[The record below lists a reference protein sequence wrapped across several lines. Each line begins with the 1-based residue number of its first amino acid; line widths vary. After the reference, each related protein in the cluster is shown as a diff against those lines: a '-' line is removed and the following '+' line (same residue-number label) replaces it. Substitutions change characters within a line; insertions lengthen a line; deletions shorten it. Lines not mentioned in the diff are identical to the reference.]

1 MYEHRDVLIIGAG
14 LAGIGA
20 ACHLSSQLPGKSF
33 AILEAREGL
42 GGTWDLFRYPGIRS
56 DSSMYA
62 MAYSFKPWPTQTV
75 IAPGESI
82 REYIREAAVEYGVA
96 EKIRYGHRVVGAE
109 WDSETARWTIDVEL
123 LATDDRVKL
132 TCSFLHFCTGYY
144 RYDAG
149 FTPDFAGRDRY
160 RGQIVHP
167 QHWTEDIDFAGKR
180 VVVIGS
186 GATAVTV
193 VPAMAETAEHVT
205 MVQRSPGYMISLPAL
220 DTSIDRWRRLLPR
233 RAAYSFV
240 RAKVLVLMVL
250 FYQLSRRRPEMMK
263 SVIRKGVESQL
274 PEGYDVDTH
283 FTPRYQP
290 WDQRVCVVPDGDL
303 FVALGSGRAS
313 IVTDQI
319 DSFTETGLRL
329 ASGDELEADI
339 IVTATGL
346 NLELFGGVELVVD
359 GREISIS
366 DLVTYKG
373 MMYSGLPNLAL
384 MIPYGNSAW
393 TLKADLV
400 ARYVC
405 RLLRYMDER
414 GYDYCMPLD
423 PGPGQR
429 RAPLLNLMSG
439 YVMRSLNQLPK
450 QAERSPWRVHQNYF
464 LDLKML
470 RRASLED
477 EGIRFGRAKRRAP
490 RLPSPAEAARPL

>member
-1 MYEHRDVLIIGAG
+1 
-14 LAGIGA
+14 
-20 ACHLSSQLPGKSF
+20 
-33 AILEAREGL
+33 
-42 GGTWDLFRYPGIRS
+42 
-56 DSSMYA
+56 
-62 MAYSFKPWPTQTV
+62 
-75 IAPGESI
+75 
-82 REYIREAAVEYGVA
+82 
-96 EKIRYGHRVVGAE
+96 
-109 WDSETARWTIDVEL
+109 
-123 LATDDRVKL
+123 
-132 TCSFLHFCTGYY
+132 
-144 RYDAG
+144 
-149 FTPDFAGRDRY
+149 
-160 RGQIVHP
+160 
-167 QHWTEDIDFAGKR
+167 
-180 VVVIGS
+180 
-186 GATAVTV
+186 
-193 VPAMAETAEHVT
+193 
-205 MVQRSPGYMISLPAL
+205 
-220 DTSIDRWRRLLPR
+220 LLPR

>member
-20 ACHLSSQLPGKSF
+20 ACHLSSQLPGKSY
-33 AILEAREGL
+33 AILEARETI

-62 MAYSFKPWPTQTV
+62 MAYSFKPWPTRTV
-75 IAPGESI
+75 IAEGESI
-82 REYIREAAVEYGVA
+82 RDYIREAAAEHGVA
-96 EKIRYGHRVVGAE
+96 EHIRYGHRVLGAE
-109 WDSETARWTIDVEL
+109 WDSTVARWTVDVEL
-123 LATDDRVKL
+123 PATDDRVKL

-144 RYDAG
+144 RYDSG
-149 FTPDFAGRDRY
+149 FTPQFTGADDFRGR
-160 RGQIVHP
+160 IVHP
-167 QHWTEDIDFAGKR
+167 QHWPEDLDYSGQR

-205 MVQRSPGYMISLPAL
+205 MLQRSPGYVISLPAD
-220 DTSIDRWRRLLPR
+220 DTSLDRWRRLLPH
-233 RAAYSFV
+233 RAAYGVV

-250 FYQLSRRRPEMMK
+250 FYQLSRRRPEMIK
-263 SVIRKGVESQL
+263 SIIRKGVENAL
-274 PEGYDVDTH
+274 PEGYDIDTH
-283 FTPRYQP
+283 FTPRYEP
-290 WDQRVCVVPDGDL
+290 WDQRMCVVPNGDL
-303 FVALGSGRAS
+303 FEALGSGRAS
-313 IVTDQI
+313 VVTDEI
-319 DSFTETGLRL
+319 DRFTETGLRL
-329 ASGDELEADI
+329 KSGAELEADI

-346 NLELFGGVELVVD
+346 NLELFGGVELAVD
-359 GREISIS
+359 GREVSIS

-373 MMYSGLPNLAL
+373 MMYGGLPNLAL

-414 GYDYCMPLD
+414 SFDYCMPLE
-423 PGPGQR
+423 PGSDQQ
-429 RAPLLNLMSG
+429 RAPLLNLNSG
-439 YVMRSLNQLPK
+439 YVMRALDQLPK
-450 QAERSPWRVHQNYF
+450 QAERAPWRVHQNYF

-470 RRASLED
+470 RRASLQD
-477 EGIRFGRAKRRAP
+477 DGIRFAR
-490 RLPSPAEAARPL
+490 AARVPVAAAR